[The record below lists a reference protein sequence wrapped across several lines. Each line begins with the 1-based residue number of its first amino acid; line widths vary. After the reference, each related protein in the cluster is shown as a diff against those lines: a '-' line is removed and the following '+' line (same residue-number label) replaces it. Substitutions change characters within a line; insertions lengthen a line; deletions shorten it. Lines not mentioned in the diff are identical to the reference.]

1 MTVARTW
8 QLELNGLTMGAETSY
23 PLAATPEGLGMPDMR
38 TNDLAWLSQDGAYGA
53 GDWLQPRLVRAQL
66 WVVGSSPSNTEQLA
80 RTLVGAWS
88 PSRTD
93 TELQVRLASSR
104 AYQLLGR
111 ARRCELDLA
120 RLASSVVTASVE
132 FAALDPYLYAVDTS
146 GGTIPLGSG
155 STTPGAI
162 PDLTYD
168 LTFQAPGTPG
178 PGVVYA
184 SNAGTAPTWPT
195 VTITGPV
202 DTPRLENRTTGET
215 LELATTL
222 SGGDVV
228 VVDTRARTVTL
239 NGTSALQLLAVG
251 SAWPAL
257 EPGANELA
265 YRSDD
270 GTPTTSTATLSWRSA
285 WY

>member
-8 QLELNGLTMGAETSY
+8 QLELNGLTMGAETDY
-23 PLAATPEGLGMPDMR
+23 PLVSTPEGLGMPDMR
-38 TNDLAWLSQDGAYGA
+38 TNDLAWLAQDGAYGA

-66 WVVGSSPSNTEQLA
+66 WVVGSSPSVTEQLA
-80 RTLVGAWS
+80 RTLVGAWA
-88 PSRTD
+88 PSRAD
-93 TELQVRLASSR
+93 VELTVRLASSR
-104 AYQLLGR
+104 SYALVGR
-111 ARRCELDLA
+111 ARRCELDLT
-120 RLASSVVTASVE
+120 RLASSAVTASVE
-132 FAALDPYLYAVDTS
+132 FAALDPYLYATAAV

-155 STTPGAI
+155 SSTPGVV

-168 LTFQAPGTPG
+168 LTFQPPGTAG

-184 SNAGTAPTWPT
+184 TNQGTAPTWPT

-202 DTPRLENRTTGET
+202 DTPRLENRTTGAT
-215 LELATTL
+215 LELDTTL
-222 SGGDVV
+222 TGGDVV
-228 VVDTRARTVTL
+228 VVDARARTVTL

-251 SAWPAL
+251 SAWPTI

-265 YRSDD
+265 YRSAD
-270 GTPTTSTATLSWRSA
+270 GTPTTSTATISYRSA